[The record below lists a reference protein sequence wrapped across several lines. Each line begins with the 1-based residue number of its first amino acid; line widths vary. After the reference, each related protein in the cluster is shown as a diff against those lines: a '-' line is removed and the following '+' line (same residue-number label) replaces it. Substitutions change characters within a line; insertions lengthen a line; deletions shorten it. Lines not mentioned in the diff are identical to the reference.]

1 MSPNLASLFA
11 QATQGPWHAV
21 ILESRTATD
30 GPSKAVIPELR
41 MIEHDRA
48 TYLHPDDARLL
59 ALLTTHGEALITALE
74 EALYELER
82 LGVGDCDAE
91 LGPNTVVLQTRQFLA
106 TLEREAG
113 GQP

>member
-1 MSPNLASLFA
+1 MSPNLQALFA

-21 ILESRTATD
+21 VLVSQAATD

-48 TYLHPDDARLL
+48 TYIHPDDASLL
-59 ALLTTHGEALITALE
+59 ALLVTHGEAMVTALE
-74 EALYELER
+74 EAHELLYPQYYHSALEQR
-82 LGVGDCDAE
+82 ISTL
-91 LGPNTVVLQTRQFLA
+91 LA

-113 GQP
+113 GAQ